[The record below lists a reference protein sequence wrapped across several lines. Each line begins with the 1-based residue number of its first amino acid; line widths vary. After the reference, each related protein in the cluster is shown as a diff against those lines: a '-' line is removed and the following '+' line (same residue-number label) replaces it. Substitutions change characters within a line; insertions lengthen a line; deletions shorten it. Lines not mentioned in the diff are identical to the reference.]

1 MTLIHFDK
9 RATHRI
15 FSEPV
20 AIDMVMDVDALAQEA
35 IAYLEPAHLLALG
48 TGDAHLVRGIAVA
61 HERVTHIREIAH
73 RCAGLIE
80 ESTVIDPYL
89 AVSCASPDAAA

>member
-1 MTLIHFDK
+1 MTLVQFDR

-35 IAYLEPAHLLALG
+35 IAYLEPSHLLALG
-48 TGDAHLVRGIAVA
+48 SGDAALVHGIAVA
-61 HERVTHIREIAH
+61 HERVSRIREITH
-73 RCAGLIE
+73 RCAELIE
-80 ESTVIDPYL
+80 DSARVDPYL
-89 AVSCASPDAAA
+89 AVQFGSPDAA